1 MNHDE
6 NNPDLQAWIEPEVE
20 ARLVAWVLGEASAFE
35 AAELERLIGEKPELA
50 IFKRRIEAVHGLVG
64 QALRPE
70 QAPMRL
76 TFERRAKILQTI
88 GAPEARPT
96 AGEPDGTVVR
106 PLAAIRRKQQRAW
119 AWRIG
124 FAACITFGAILAVST
139 IPSFQLTRSMR
150 RPERLEPAEPRMIE
164 LPALESEGNPDQ
176 RIDAAI
182 RSSVDERTFLKSK
195 GVAYART
202 EPPAARN
209 ATDAQ
214 NELKYAREAQDLQKA
229 ARAQAPVIRP
239 DPVGTT
245 LTPSLSAIVEQ
256 RSIGGRMSAPASLAQ
271 EPTRARGLSSAD
283 QMWSSPPATGLTFSR
298 TGTQTFGGQSGAV
311 GNLEGPAQREA
322 AYGGGGGRGS
332 GGGRGPAPGGTSADR
347 DSSRTFSLVAGAESA
362 FGLRSET
369 IATGIVGGASD
380 SYADIGTGAGLNL
393 TNGQAKKAEDTV
405 VALSP
410 FEITSPKDR
419 GYFAANTLSGTR
431 LSTKLEDLASSITV
445 VTKQQF
451 ADTAS
456 RNVNDVFL
464 YEANA
469 ENERKT
475 QAFKAGDVPASPAA
489 VDERLSK
496 AKEAAKPA
504 ATLAPPPPPE
514 PTRVELSTTKNPVS
528 TFSLHVSDVSFRL
541 AQAALARGE
550 KPDPASIRA
559 EEFYNAFDYGDPTP
573 TTAEKIS
580 CHIEQAAHPLLQQR
594 NLVRIAMKVPAT
606 GRGAGQPLHLTIL
619 LDTSGSMERED
630 RVASV
635 RRALEV
641 LASLLGASDRVTLIG
656 FAQQPRLLAEELPG
670 NQAVKL
676 AEIAAR
682 TPFTGGTNMEEA
694 LKLAGELARR
704 HREPAAQNRIVL
716 LTDGAANLGDA
727 DPAQLA
733 TMIEAFRQQGLAFDA
748 CGVGTDGLDD
758 AMLEALTRKGD
769 GRYYVL
775 DRPEDADAGFARQ
788 LAGAFRPA
796 AVNVKV
802 QVRFNPARV
811 SRYRLIGFEQHRL
824 REEDFRNDKV
834 DAAELAAEEAAVAVY
849 QVEVLP
855 QGEGELGEV
864 FVRFRDAATS
874 DMVERSWTMLHDPHA
889 PVFSRATPTMQLA
902 GTAAL
907 LAEKLGGGETADLV
921 DLAELAP
928 VVNGL
933 RGHFANDRRV
943 QELVTMFEQLRRL
956 NGK

>member
-35 AAELERLIGEKPELA
+35 AAEMERLIGEKPELA

-64 QALRPE
+64 LALRPE

-76 TFERRAKILQTI
+76 APERRAKILQTI
-88 GAPEARPT
+88 GAPEARPP
-96 AGEPDGTVVR
+96 AGKPEGTVIAQ
-106 PLAAIRRKQQRAW
+106 LAATRRKQHRAW
-119 AWRIG
+119 VWRLGI
-124 FAACITFGAILAVST
+124 AACLTLGAILTVST
-139 IPSFQLTRSMR
+139 IPSFNLVHSLRLGPEENREVAAFKLSM
-150 RPERLEPAEPRMIE
+150 PRLEQS
-164 LPALESEGNPDQ
+164 ESE
-176 RIDAAI
+176 AAP
-182 RSSVDERTFLKSK
+182 SLAAPHGFLLRNEDTGQDMRKR
-195 GVAYART
+195 A
-202 EPPAARN
+202 EEAALRK
-209 ATDAQ
+209 D
-214 NELKYAREAQDLQKA
+214 RV
-229 ARAQAPVIRP
+229 AQAPRVASDRAP
-239 DPVGTT
+239 RA
-245 LTPSLSAIVEQ
+245 PSFSGARQLGMASVDVASRSSAQDRV
-256 RSIGGRMSAPASLAQ
+256 SAPMA
-271 EPTRARGLSSAD
+271 
-283 QMWSSPPATGLTFSR
+283 PPADWAKPPRPEPMATIMDA
-298 TGTQTFGGQSGAV
+298 GTLSV
-311 GNLEGPAQREA
+311 GNNAFTGSAPSGS
-322 AYGGGGGRGS
+322 YSSFGGGGGAGGKGAVSGQGFTGFGS
-332 GGGRGPAPGGTSADR
+332 NANAGIRTAGGLVGGSNRAWSAGANAEMGLA
-347 DSSRTFSLVAGAESA
+347 TTTTVNGTGTGVQLVAGAGDNFAYVKPAGSPVDAQESKK
-362 FGLRSET
+362 
-369 IATGIVGGASD
+369 SD
-380 SYADIGTGAGLNL
+380 D
-393 TNGQAKKAEDTV
+393 EV

-410 FEITSPKDR
+410 FEIASPKSQ
-419 GYFAANTLSGTR
+419 GYFAANTLAGTR
-431 LSTKLEDLASSITV
+431 LNSKLSDIASSISI
-445 VTKQQF
+445 VTKQQL
-451 ADTAS
+451 ADMGSAAANEVSS
-456 RNVNDVFL
+456 RVEPVTEGARQSQTLKPTDL
-464 YEANA
+464 P
-469 ENERKT
+469 T
-475 QAFKAGDVPASPAA
+475 SPAA
-489 VDERLSK
+489 IDEHLSK
-496 AKEAAKPA
+496 EMDAAKSEAAK
-504 ATLAPPPPPE
+504 APQPPPPE
-514 PTRVELSTTKNPVS
+514 PTRVELSTAKEPVS

-550 KPDPASIRA
+550 KPDPASIRP

-580 CHIEQAAHPLLQQR
+580 CHIEQSAHPMLQQR

-606 GRGAGQPLHLTIL
+606 GRGAGQPLHLTVL

-641 LASLLGASDRVTLIG
+641 LASLLGANDRVTLIG
-656 FAQQPRLLAEELPG
+656 FAQQPRLLAEQLPG
-670 NQAVKL
+670 DQAAKL
-676 AEIAAR
+676 AEIAAS

-704 HREPAAQNRIVL
+704 HRDPAAQNRIVL

-727 DPAQLA
+727 DPAQLGK
-733 TMIEAFRQQGLAFDA
+733 MIEAFRQQGLAFDA

-775 DRPEDADAGFARQ
+775 DKPEDADAGFARQ

-796 AVNVKV
+796 AENVKV

-811 SRYRLIGFEQHRL
+811 GRYRLIGFEQHRL

-864 FVRFRDAATS
+864 FVRFRDAATG

-943 QELVTMFEQLRRL
+943 QELVTMFEQLRRM